1 MHSCPT
7 DLSDTSLYQ
16 AIILSQSPVTAYSLY
31 TQSILSYI
39 FYQIHHFNT
48 AKSCRVEG
56 CLQVKHFLKHY
67 VYPYS
72 FAKHLKRFC
81 VVTSTIILTAANTF
95 VHPLSQEKKFQF
107 VCSTTS
113 LFIPLSPQSRK
124 ELFIPPLM
132 KKITPLSFS
141 VYSPYPFRCWKM
153 GGYPCFTHFRVIQC
167 YNCHVSKAYLIL
179 GTTVILVQVKSP
191 AELDN
196 KVYYQHFYKHA
207 WWTF

>member
-95 VHPLSQEKKFQF
+95 VHPLSQEKKISIRLFNNKF
-107 VCSTTS
+107 VH
-113 LFIPLSPQSRK
+113 SPQSSVTKRIVHPAINEK
-124 ELFIPPLM
+124 NYALVFFSLLTLPFQVLENGRLSLFY
-132 KKITPLSFS
+132 SFQS
-141 VYSPYPFRCWKM
+141 YPVLQLPR
-153 GGYPCFTHFRVIQC
+153 
-167 YNCHVSKAYLIL
+167 
-179 GTTVILVQVKSP
+179 
-191 AELDN
+191 
-196 KVYYQHFYKHA
+196 
-207 WWTF
+207 